1 MMIKQVSVE
10 VGSGDFGTSMLSA
23 LKKLE
28 DAACIK
34 LSRIEK
40 LLLAEVGTVEQLLSI
55 LVDAPVSVDV
65 VRQEEVGKVIE
76 REVNIRKAYSDEIL
90 LDAKSIINVDVL
102 PDGVVCDIRA
112 KRLGIGSVIM
122 KHRLETFR
130 RIVEIGCYYSND
142 ESKYDKGEDEDE
154 DKERVLR
161 VYRLYSIFYVGTEAF
176 RIREEFRS
184 SVIRRL
190 ASFI

>member
-34 LSRIEK
+34 LSRIER

-90 LDAKSIINVDVL
+90 LNAKSIINVDVL

-122 KHRLETFR
+122 KHRIETFR
-130 RIVEIGCYYSND
+130 RIVEIGCYYNND
-142 ESKYDKGEDEDE
+142 EPKYEGEDDDE
-154 DKERVLR
+154 EERGLR
-161 VYRLYSIFYVGTEAF
+161 VYRLYSILYDGTEAF
-176 RIREEFRS
+176 RIKEEFRS

>member
-28 DAACIK
+28 DVACIK
-34 LSRIEK
+34 LSRIDK

-112 KRLGIGSVIM
+112 RRLGIGSVIM

-130 RIVEIGCYYSND
+130 RIVEIGCYYNND
-142 ESKYDKGEDEDE
+142 ESKYGKDEDEDE